1 VVTSFTSDK
10 SQHLL
15 IAAITRYNSK
25 IGQRIQPTVPID
37 QKMSLHVSMD
47 DDRTER
53 SSQPS

>member
-25 IGQRIQPTVPID
+25 IGQRIQPTVPIN

-53 SSQPS
+53 WSQPS